1 MFDSERLRELKKYT
15 YAVYIL
21 QALSFVLLI
30 TAPIGVI
37 VNYVKDDEVRGSW
50 LESHFRWQKAT
61 FWYGLLWTLLGI
73 ILNRLNV
80 CIIAFNW
87 NLPPAQRYYPSW
99 MEVVTSVFIVTIG
112 ILAYRFCAAR
122 MPILYEH
129 PDYPYEP

>member
-73 ILNRLNV
+73 TTIPLLIGYAV
-80 CIIAFNW
+80 
-87 NLPPAQRYYPSW
+87 LP
-99 MEVVTSVFIVTIG
+99 VVTLWLI
-112 ILAYRFCAAR
+112 YRIAR
-122 MPILYEH
+122 GWICLVDGKEMYWIASGETH
-129 PDYPYEP
+129 ER